1 MKKITLLLGLL
12 VASISALFAQVPM
25 ASEDVMLQGFYWN
38 SYQNYKNYGTTK
50 WTDLKTQA
58 SEIAATFDL
67 IWLPPSAKSSGGTG
81 YIPEKWCDQGES
93 NPTAWGNK
101 TDLKN
106 LISTLKAGGCKTIA
120 DIVINH
126 RGNQS
131 SWTNFHKET
140 FGSETFQLNA
150 SHICSD
156 DEARNGHGNP
166 TGNPDSGYGNDPTCD
181 GISAKGAY
189 CAARDLDHSNTYV
202 QDAIKAYLKWM
213 KSEMGYEGWRYDLVK
228 GYWGGYTKIYNNAAA
243 AYISVG
249 EYWDGN
255 YDALKKWIQ
264 DTGYTSM
271 AFDFAF
277 KYAMNNWG
285 GGDNYSALTWTSGGA
300 DRLAGLVH
308 SAEMR
313 QYAVTF
319 IDNHDT
325 ANPHED
331 PQEFNMSAAEK
342 ANAIMLSNA
351 GIPCVFYPHWV
362 KHKAAIKNMINARK
376 AMGINSNSDVK
387 VTNKSGY
394 YESVAIGTKG
404 TLICRVGNW
413 SGTPSGY
420 TEACSGNG
428 WAYYT
433 SKEVDPIIPDPDV
446 PVTKTDITVKFKAPA
461 SWTKC
466 HIWAWDSNDNN
477 LTNAGE
483 WPGTTAM
490 TKNADG
496 TYSYTVKNVPG
507 TLNFLFNDGVSGG
520 EQTADASTTSNSC
533 WVAGS
538 KNSSNENK
546 YDITQNATCDLTPS
560 DPEDPEDPEDPDTP
574 IGSITLKVKA
584 SSLPWG
590 NKCYLYTWDGG
601 ELGAEVK
608 YTGEW
613 PGTAMT
619 LGSDGFYTYT
629 VNQSM
634 VYAIF
639 TDGSASGTLQTDDIQ
654 NITASTCYEISSEQH
669 DNMLGAA
676 SYDAIET
683 ACPEPDPTPDPT
695 PDPDPVPTPD
705 PTPGGSITLKV
716 KASSLPWGNKCYLYT
731 WDGGELGAEVKYT
744 GEWPGTAMTLGSDGF
759 YTYTVNQSMVY
770 AIFTDGSASGTLQT
784 DDIQN
789 ITASTCYE
797 LSSEQHENML
807 GAMVYDAIETACPEP
822 VSIIETE
829 AVELNIY
836 PNPTN
841 DYINVDCAEEI
852 SEVVISA
859 LNGSEVIRTKSTYI
873 DLSSLNPS
881 MYFVNIMLQNGDVL
895 VSKVIR
901 K

>member
-93 NPTAWGNK
+93 KPTAWGNK

-166 TGNPDSGYGNDPTCD
+166 TGNPDSGYGYDPTCD

-213 KSEMGYEGWRYDLVK
+213 KSEMGYDGWRYDMVK
-228 GYWGGYTKIYNNAAA
+228 GYWGGYNKIYNNAAA

-351 GIPCVFYPHWV
+351 GIPCVFWPHWV

-433 SKEVDPIIPDPDV
+433 SKKVEPVPDDPKPDV

-546 YDITQNATCDLTPS
+546 YDITQNTSCDLTP
-560 DPEDPEDPEDPDTP
+560 
-574 IGSITLKVKA
+574 
-584 SSLPWG
+584 
-590 NKCYLYTWDGG
+590 N
-601 ELGAEVK
+601 
-608 YTGEW
+608 
-613 PGTAMT
+613 
-619 LGSDGFYTYT
+619 
-629 VNQSM
+629 
-634 VYAIF
+634 
-639 TDGSASGTLQTDDIQ
+639 
-654 NITASTCYEISSEQH
+654 
-669 DNMLGAA
+669 
-676 SYDAIET
+676 
-683 ACPEPDPTPDPT
+683 PT

-873 DLSSLNPS
+873 DLSSLTPS